1 MCDTMVTSVAIVGVG
16 KMGLWFC
23 NYFSKKNNF
32 NVSLYYKRNINLDL
46 KKYPYNITVCKS
58 LETCVREADI
68 VIVCVPIRITIA
80 VVNKCIP
87 IMKKG
92 ASIVE
97 ITSLKTD
104 LFDSLLKI
112 PDHLVPLSIHPM
124 FGPGAKQLRD
134 TKILIIPVRN
144 KRKEQR
150 LVKSLFNEAKTIVIK
165 SPKYHDALM
174 AVILGM
180 VYYVNLLLGVT
191 LSNENI
197 TFLKKFSGPT
207 FNLQALLF
215 ESILTDNSSLISSLL
230 ADNKELLKYLK
241 KFNEESGKLFS
252 MLTKNK
258 VELEKRINKIKKN
271 YTNKRNIASSYEKM
285 YSILTE
291 MNSK

>member
-1 MCDTMVTSVAIVGVG
+1 MCDTMVTSLAIVGIG

-32 NVSLYYKRNINLDL
+32 NISLYDKRKINLDL
-46 KKYPYNITVCKS
+46 KKYPNNITVCNS
-58 LETCVREADI
+58 LETCVRKADI

-80 VVNKCIP
+80 VVNKCTP

-92 ASIVE
+92 ACIVE
-97 ITSLKTD
+97 ITSLKTNI
-104 LFDSLLKI
+104 FDSLLKI
-112 PDHLVPLSIHPM
+112 PDHLIPLSIHPM

-197 TFLKKFSGPT
+197 TLLKKFSGTT
-207 FNLQALLF
+207 FYLQALLF

-258 VELEKRINKIKKN
+258 DELEKSINKIKKN
-271 YTNKRNIASSYEKM
+271 YPNKRNIVSSYEKM

-291 MNSK
+291 INNK

>member
-1 MCDTMVTSVAIVGVG
+1 MCDTMVTSVAIVGIG

-32 NVSLYYKRNINLDL
+32 NVSLYDKRNINLDL
-46 KKYPYNITVCKS
+46 KKYPNNITVCKS
-58 LETCVREADI
+58 LETCVRKADI

-92 ASIVE
+92 ARIVE

-104 LFDSLLKI
+104 IFDSLLKI

-124 FGPGAKQLRD
+124 FGPGAKQLHD

-215 ESILTDNSSLISSLL
+215 ESVLTDNSSLISSLL

-241 KFNEESGKLFS
+241 KFNEESTKLFS

-285 YSILTE
+285 YTILTE
-291 MNSK
+291 LNSK

>member
-23 NYFSKKNNF
+23 NYFSKKSNF
-32 NVSLYYKRNINLDL
+32 NVSLYDKRKINLDL

-58 LETCVREADI
+58 LETCVRKADI

-92 ASIVE
+92 ARIVE

-104 LFDSLLKI
+104 IFDSLLKI

-197 TFLKKFSGPT
+197 TLLKKFSGTT
-207 FNLQALLF
+207 FYLQALLF

-241 KFNEESGKLFS
+241 KFNEESTKLFS

-258 VELEKRINKIKKN
+258 VELEKRINKIKKS

-285 YSILTE
+285 YSIFTE
-291 MNSK
+291 INNK

>member
-1 MCDTMVTSVAIVGVG
+1 MVKSVAIVGVG

-32 NVSLYYKRNINLDL
+32 NVSLYDKRKINLDL
-46 KKYPYNITVCKS
+46 KKYPYNITICKS
-58 LETCVREADI
+58 LETCVRKADI

-80 VVNKCIP
+80 VINKCIP
-87 IMKKG
+87 VMKKG
-92 ASIVE
+92 ACIVE

-104 LFDSLLKI
+104 IFDSLLKI
-112 PDHLVPLSIHPM
+112 PGHLVPLSIHPM
-124 FGPGAKQLRD
+124 FGPGAKRLGD

-150 LVKSLFNEAKTIVIK
+150 LVKSLFNEAKIMVIK
-165 SPKYHDALM
+165 DPKHHDSFM

-197 TFLKKFSGPT
+197 TLLKKFSGTT
-207 FNLQALLF
+207 FYLQALLF

-230 ADNKELLKYLK
+230 ADNKELLKYLI
-241 KFNEESGKLFS
+241 KFNEESAKLFS
-252 MLTKNK
+252 IITKNK
-258 VELEKRINKIKKN
+258 VKLEKRINRIKRN

-291 MNSK
+291 MNNK

>member
-32 NVSLYYKRNINLDL
+32 NVSLYDKRNINLDL

>member
-1 MCDTMVTSVAIVGVG
+1 M
-16 KMGLWFC
+16 
-23 NYFSKKNNF
+23 
-32 NVSLYYKRNINLDL
+32 
-46 KKYPYNITVCKS
+46 
-58 LETCVREADI
+58 
-68 VIVCVPIRITIA
+68 
-80 VVNKCIP
+80 
-87 IMKKG
+87 
-92 ASIVE
+92 
-97 ITSLKTD
+97 
-104 LFDSLLKI
+104 KI
-112 PDHLVPLSIHPM
+112 PDHLIPLSIHPM

-197 TFLKKFSGPT
+197 KLLKKFSGTT
-207 FNLQALLF
+207 FYLQALLF

-241 KFNEESGKLFS
+241 NL
-252 MLTKNK
+252 MRNQ
-258 VELEKRINKIKKN
+258 VN
-271 YTNKRNIASSYEKM
+271 YSPC
-285 YSILTE
+285 
-291 MNSK
+291 

>member
-32 NVSLYYKRNINLDL
+32 NVSLYDKRNINLDL

-58 LETCVREADI
+58 LETCVKEADI

-92 ASIVE
+92 ARIVE

-124 FGPGAKQLRD
+124 FGPGAKQLHD

-215 ESILTDNSSLISSLL
+215 ESVLTDNSSLISSLL

-241 KFNEESGKLFS
+241 KFNEESTKLFS

-285 YSILTE
+285 YTILTE
-291 MNSK
+291 LNSK